1 MDLAIVAQIIT
12 GVATFI
18 VAIVLVFQLRKQNE
32 QLRIQHR
39 DSVREANYQIGSR
52 FEDVTKETVLDES
65 LTDIWLR
72 GAEDW
77 NNLKTDVERYRF
89 KNHYRQYMMIVHAW
103 HDTADVEYP
112 DTLSMTHARNMLGR
126 PGFAHCYK
134 YYSKRM
140 FMNKMDWMI
149 LWDNVYKEFYGEDIS
164 DFMPEQINT
173 TQFIRED

>member
-65 LTDIWLR
+65 LADIWLR

-89 KNHYRQYMMIVHAW
+89 RNHYRQYMMILNAW
-103 HDTADVEYP
+103 YDTEDVEYP
-112 DTLSMTHARNMLGR
+112 DTLRMTQARNMLAR

-134 YYSKRM
+134 YYFKRQ
-140 FMNKMDWMI
+140 FMNKMDLMI

-164 DFMPEQINT
+164 DFMPEQITT